1 TQATPPPPPTLH
13 AAVDSAHRR
22 PAPLRPADS
31 SSSSFCP
38 SAAVRPSPADA
49 SPPRPSTPPA
59 GFRCGLLPLLG
70 WRIGMVAAAATAL
83 NALVALGSAS
93 GTASKS
99 SFVKSIVKAHDVVI
113 FSKSYCPNSSHL
125 SSVHSTVLL
134 ALSLLGISIWDVVA
148 NIIYYAFS

>member
-22 PAPLRPADS
+22 PAPLRPAD

-113 FSKSYCPNSSHL
+113 FSKSYCPPPPPTPL
-125 SSVHSTVLL
+125 IYPLCIPLYCLRL
-134 ALSLLGISIWDVVA
+134 ACWEFRFGM
-148 NIIYYAFS
+148 